1 MLAKPPRR
9 VTDHLEA
16 IARLAPLI
24 AEHRA
29 AFDSARHLPDPVFD
43 ALAEA
48 GLFRLWLP
56 ETLGG
61 PQLSPAD
68 FMTVVEAASAIDGSV
83 GWLVGNGGGMSRIGG
98 YLPQPVVRE
107 FFSNPRGFVTSAT
120 GAVGSAQKV
129 DGGYR
134 VTGRWPF
141 GSGAHHA
148 SHFMGLAS
156 TKGADGKDEPP
167 LCCYF
172 DRRDV
177 VVHDTWRVSGL
188 RATGSSDFEVRDIFV
203 PEQHTHV
210 FMAPR
215 PTQDGIL
222 YRLPAVS
229 VFAWTVSV
237 VPLGIARGAMN
248 AFAELASRKTRLGV
262 SALLRDR
269 EIVQSNYGRA
279 DALHRAAR
287 AFLIDAMSEL
297 TAASAEGGP
306 RLINA
311 RAVLRTACTHAAESA
326 VRIVDMLAAGT
337 GAAAIFETSLIERFV
352 RDVHAA
358 VKHIAMTP
366 NNYVVSGRLGL
377 GLDPGT
383 PRF

>member
-1 MLAKPPRR
+1 MLAKPPGR

-29 AFDSARHLPDPVFD
+29 AFDSERRLPDAVFD

-56 ETLGG
+56 EALGG
-61 PQLSPAD
+61 PELSPGD
-68 FMTVVEAASAIDGSV
+68 FMTVVEAASALDGSV

-98 YLPQPVVRE
+98 YLPEPIARE
-107 FFSNPRGFVTSAT
+107 FFSNPRGFITSAT

-156 TKGADGKDEPP
+156 AKGADGKDEPP

-177 VVHDTWRVSGL
+177 VVHDTWLVSGL
-188 RATGSSDFEVRDIFV
+188 RATGSSDFEVRDVFV

-210 FMAPR
+210 LMAPR
-215 PTQDGIL
+215 PTQDGI
-222 YRLPAVS
+222 R
-229 VFAWTVSV
+229 
-237 VPLGIARGAMN
+237 VPLARRVGV
-248 AFAELASRKTRLGV
+248 RLDRFRRSARYRARRDERLCRACEPEGTAGV

-297 TAASAEGGP
+297 MAASAEDGP

-326 VRIVDMLAAGT
+326 VRIVDLLAAET
-337 GAAAIFETSLIERFV
+337 GAAAIFETSPIERFV